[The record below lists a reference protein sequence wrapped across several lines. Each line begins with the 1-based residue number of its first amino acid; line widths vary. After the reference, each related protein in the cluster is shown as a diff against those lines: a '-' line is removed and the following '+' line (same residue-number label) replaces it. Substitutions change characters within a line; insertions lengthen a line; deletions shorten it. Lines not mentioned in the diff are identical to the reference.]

1 MEYGFYK
8 ENFID
13 EAAAAETVAATRG
26 IKVGGVLGHVRAVCV
41 AGEGGCTVADGKAV
55 TLTATECGTV
65 DGTYGSL
72 GTSVRTMSGKTVF
85 AEGEIIAEISF
96 PSYVKDYAKVAFST
110 DDTTVSGKIKVIPHV
125 VG

>member
-1 MEYGFYK
+1 MKYGFYG

-13 EAAAAETVAATRG
+13 EADAAASVGATRG
-26 IKVGGVLGHVRAVCV
+26 IKVGGTLGHVYAVCV

-55 TLTATECGTV
+55 TLTATECDTV

-85 AEGEIIAEISF
+85 AEGEVIAEIGF
-96 PSYVKDYAKVAFST
+96 PSYVKDYAKVDFST
-110 DDTTVSGKIKVIPHV
+110 NDTTVSGKIKVIPFV